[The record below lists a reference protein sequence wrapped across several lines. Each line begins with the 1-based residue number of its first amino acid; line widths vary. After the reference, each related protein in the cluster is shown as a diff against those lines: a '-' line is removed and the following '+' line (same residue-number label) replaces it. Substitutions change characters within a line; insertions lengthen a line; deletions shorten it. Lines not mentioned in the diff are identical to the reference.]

1 MKKEYLLLFF
11 LAACLNSVSSQT
23 HTAVYE
29 DERYMVCTFKGFYNH
44 CIVKHE
50 LEDGKW
56 MFFYSGTNNL
66 AVVAHIKDKTWN
78 GYYYTYRENGSLSS
92 MSTYQNDRRAG
103 EYRSYWP
110 NGQMHFKM
118 YEPYG
123 ELLVLDSLGKIT
135 RQEKPSIDTPFRK
148 PFVPLNLEDILKYFD
163 ALDTSMILF
172 SKDSILKLTHYSV
185 QNISI
190 HEIQSNESAKNF
202 NKCSQWA
209 APLIGISREE
219 LLNNLGTDY
228 YIMTESFID
237 YSLDAN
243 GSAILD
249 INCVP
254 KYFLRCCLEN
264 DIVEKLYVVDKNKDL
279 SFRAISLLLSNLPK
293 TINDID
299 KNRSNLGRKC
309 PQFNIYHD
317 PSKTPIPY

>member
-1 MKKEYLLLFF
+1 MKNNNLLLFF
-11 LAACLNSVSSQT
+11 LIACLNSVSGQT

-56 MFFYSGTNNL
+56 MFFYPGTNNL
-66 AVVAHIKDKTWN
+66 AVVAYIKDKTWN
-78 GYYYTYRENGSLSS
+78 GYYYTYRDNGSLSS
-92 MSTYQNDRRAG
+92 MSTYQNDRSEG

-110 NGQMHFKM
+110 NGQMHFKK
-118 YEPYG
+118 YEPNG
-123 ELLVLDSLGKIT
+123 ELLVLDSLGKII

-163 ALDTSMILF
+163 TQDTSMVLY

-185 QNISI
+185 QNVSI
-190 HEIQSNESAKNF
+190 YEIQNNESAKSF
-202 NKCSQWA
+202 HKCSHWSDF
-209 APLIGISREE
+209 LIGISREK

-249 INCVP
+249 INCKP
-254 KYFLRCCLEN
+254 NYYLRCCLEN
-264 DIVEKLYVVDKNKDL
+264 DIVDKFYIIDKNKDL
-279 SFRAISLLLSNLPK
+279 SFRAISLLLSNMSK
-293 TINDID
+293 NDQ
-299 KNRSNLGRKC
+299 R
-309 PQFNIYHD
+309 Y
-317 PSKTPIPY
+317 